1 MVVLVIVAVL
11 VSDAAR
17 QGNANAMID
26 TGKRAKPISRFNCVP
41 SQSCCVPNSTHVDY
55 INNYYRNR
63 YKTKSNRLQTLATRI
78 VRAATKMFRYHLI
91 RNYINI
97 IQILKYT
104 RLDRH
109 TVGNSGKQWET
120 VGNSGKQWETVG
132 NSGKQWETVGN
143 TPTLDF
149 QCVNQ

>member
-1 MVVLVIVAVL
+1 ML

-104 RLDRH
+104 RLDIR
-109 TVGNSGKQWET
+109 WET
-120 VGNSGKQWETVG
+120 VGNSGKQWETHPLFTFNVS
-132 NSGKQWETVGN
+132 NSMMMRCR
-143 TPTLDF
+143 L
-149 QCVNQ
+149 